1 VTRHRRARRAA
12 DGERGFL
19 RRLGRGAWMV
29 LPFVLAA
36 IVAGA
41 VAVVVVNESEP
52 EAASSPG
59 QAAATPVLSARR
71 VPQLLTTPVADRRLN
86 DALAGLMAQVPGTS
100 CLTVRV
106 GDREVFADD
115 PDAALVP
122 ASVEKLVTATAALE
136 LVPADFR
143 YRTTVAAIAPPQAGV
158 VTGDL
163 YLIGNGDPLL
173 MTDDYEHSFRE
184 RPEVSTDLEG
194 FADAVVA
201 AGVEVVQGGVIGDGS
216 RYDDLR
222 SVPAWPA
229 RFAGQNVTGPL
240 GALMFNDGFVSVTPE
255 PPAPETDEGNEP
267 APNAAPPQQRQAAPD
282 PAAHA
287 ATVLTGLLEARGV
300 DVQGFPATGVA
311 PAGLVEVAGVD
322 SPPFEDV
329 VGQML
334 LTSDNTTAELVT
346 KELGAEFGGAGST
359 AAGVEVMRST
369 LVDLGLPMDGVQVA
383 DGSGLA
389 DANRL
394 TCRLVQALLD
404 RSGPASFLGTS
415 LPIAG
420 ETGTLAERFE
430 GTPVEGRLRAK
441 TGTLRQATALAGY
454 IDPSAGPTLSFAY
467 IVNLGGGD
475 AVSSADRG
483 LQRQLG
489 EIMVR
494 YPEVPPLSE
503 IGPRTTT

>member
-1 VTRHRRARRAA
+1 VTRHRRTPER
-12 DGERGFL
+12 RGFV
-19 RRLGRGAWMV
+19 RRLGHAAWTA
-29 LPFVLAA
+29 LPFVL
-36 IVAGA
+36 VALVVGA

-52 EAASSPG
+52 AASSSPRSS
-59 QAAATPVLSARR
+59 AATPVLSARR
-71 VPQLLTTPVADRRLN
+71 VPALLATPVADRRLGA
-86 DALAGLMAQVPGTS
+86 ALSGLMAEVPGTS
-100 CLTVRV
+100 CLTVRI
-106 GDREVFADD
+106 GDREVYADD

-122 ASVEKLVTATAALE
+122 ASVEKLVTATVALE
-136 LVPADFR
+136 LIPADFR
-143 YRTTVAAIAPPQAGV
+143 YRTAVAAAAAPQGGV
-158 VTGDL
+158 VAGDL
-163 YLIGNGDPLL
+163 YLIGSGDPLL
-173 MTDDYEHSFRE
+173 MTDDYEHTFRE

-194 FADAVVA
+194 FADAIVA
-201 AGVEVVQGGVIGDGS
+201 AGVEVVQGAVIGDGS
-216 RYDDLR
+216 RYDNLR

-255 PPAPETDEGNEP
+255 PPAPETDDGNEP

-300 DVQGFPATGVA
+300 DVQGFPSAGVA
-311 PAGLVEVAGVD
+311 PPGLVEVAGID
-322 SPPFEDV
+322 SPSFEDV
-329 VGQML
+329 VGEML

-346 KELGAEFGGAGST
+346 KELGAQFGGSGST
-359 AAGVEVMRST
+359 ASGVGVMAST
-369 LVDLGLPMDGVQVA
+369 LADLGLPVNGVQVA

-394 TCRLVQALLD
+394 TCRMVQALLD

-430 GTPVEGRLRAK
+430 GTTVEGRLRAK

-454 IDPSAGPTLSFAY
+454 LDPPAGPTISFAY
-467 IVNLGGGD
+467 IVNLVGSD
-475 AVSSADRG
+475 TVSSADRG
-483 LQRQLG
+483 LQRRLG
-489 EIMVR
+489 EIMVG
-494 YPEVPPLSE
+494 YPEVPPISE
-503 IGPRTTT
+503 IGPQPSA